1 MHIYNVKSVYA
12 DIINTMRS
20 SNIINAY
27 NGSCNLIAEY
37 LNDYSNH
44 NNFVAE
50 FLQEN
55 ASKLDCNDIECI
67 LDNPDYMMQCA
78 ASDFYSQVNVY
89 TDKSLSNCKWCLSSG
104 SENYYFYANP
114 WSNACYDFYII
125 RADNECEALD
135 ILLDEFAS
143 DFWDDSKTDE
153 DIEKL
158 DHVSCNID
166 NLVLLAQVTFIKA

>member
-12 DIINTMRS
+12 DVINTMRS
-20 SNIINAY
+20 ADIINGY
-27 NGSCNLIAEY
+27 RGSCNLLAEY
-37 LNDYSNH
+37 INDYSNH
-44 NNFVAE
+44 NSFVAE

-67 LDNPDYMMQCA
+67 LDNPDHIIQCA

-89 TDKSLSNCKWCLSSG
+89 TDKSLSNCKYSFSSG
-104 SENYYFYANP
+104 EKYYFYANP

-125 RADNECEALD
+125 RADNECEALE
-135 ILLDEFAS
+135 ILLDEFGS
-143 DFWDDSKTDE
+143 DFKVSESCEDNVINDNGDE
-153 DIEKL
+153 
-158 DHVSCNID
+158 CNVD